1 MANANQPFNYDEDLS
16 ESSMSGDEV
25 ESKKHV
31 IYLTTNM
38 LTPASQPINEIEVD
52 TFNEDQISESLNLYY
67 AEVGQ
72 QKKNFNVFDPKER
85 LVAFKNK
92 PLPASLLSD
101 AEVQSAA
108 KSAYELY
115 YQFRFHGD

>member
-1 MANANQPFNYDEDLS
+1 MSRQTTLFRNMDTGRIEMANANQPFNYDEDLS

-52 TFNEDQISESLNLYY
+52 TFNED
-67 AEVGQ
+67 
-72 QKKNFNVFDPKER
+72 
-85 LVAFKNK
+85 
-92 PLPASLLSD
+92 
-101 AEVQSAA
+101 
-108 KSAYELY
+108 
-115 YQFRFHGD
+115 